1 MKYYTAKA
9 LGRVLGMGEDEITG
23 LTQRG
28 VIQTGLADNGLYTI
42 EEAAREIIAAMKQ
55 PGEWQKSAD
64 YTMER
69 ARLMR
74 ARRQSAEYDLGLRE
88 KELHRTEDIELVI
101 SKILVSFK
109 AKIRSIPSRVA
120 PQCAKLTGREEIFD
134 LLKQVTDE
142 ALQELSDIDALFTGE
157 EETL

>member
-9 LGRVLGMGEDEITG
+9 LGRVLGIEEDEITA
-23 LTQRG
+23 LTRRG
-28 VIQTGLADNGLYTI
+28 AIKAGLAENGLYII

-55 PGEWQKSAD
+55 PGGRQKSAD
-64 YTMER
+64 YTSER

-74 ARRQSAEYDLGLRE
+74 VRRQSAEYDLGLRE
-88 KELHRTEDIELVI
+88 KELHRTEEIELVI

-120 PQCAKLTGREEIFD
+120 PQCAKLTNREEIFD

-142 ALQELSDIDALFTGE
+142 ALQELSDIDAVFASEEGE
-157 EETL
+157 P